1 MRLGTNT
8 QKAEYTYFSW
18 LIWGENVSKEKIELD
33 IYTIMQHMNIDEK
46 KWEKVNQ
53 SPKVT
58 INRQA
63 LVDLTKRTLNFGRR
77 FII

>member
-1 MRLGTNT
+1 
-8 QKAEYTYFSW
+8 
-18 LIWGENVSKEKIELD
+18 VSKEKIELD